1 MEIRWVVVMGA
12 VLSLALAHPKP
23 HRLDAQQLY
32 GPSDTG
38 KLSPQTTFP
47 HVRPTF
53 PLAKPGKAKA
63 RPPWSG
69 PRPPDASVPP
79 FPPAAL
85 SGWKLYQTGWASWYG
100 PRFHGRLTA
109 SGQRYNQYG
118 ISAAHP
124 RLPFG
129 TRVRVT
135 NLRTGRSIVVPINDR
150 GPYSRYIIDLS
161 WGAKQAIGM
170 VDIAPVR
177 IEVVR

>member
-1 MEIRWVVVMGA
+1 MAIRWVVWVFATFSVG
-12 VLSLALAHPKP
+12 LAHHTKP
-23 HRLDAQQLY
+23 PPDDPPGVLQTGSGNLETSLRHPRIQLQ
-32 GPSDTG
+32 
-38 KLSPQTTFP
+38 LSVQP
-47 HVRPTF
+47 
-53 PLAKPGKAKA
+53 KAKA
-63 RPPWSG
+63 RPWWSG
-69 PRPPDASVPP
+69 PRPEPQSFETQTQLEP
-79 FPPAAL
+79 
-85 SGWKLYQTGWASWYG
+85 GWRVYQTGWASWYG

-118 ISAAHP
+118 ISAAHL

-135 NLRTGRSIVVPINDR
+135 NLRTGQSIVLRINDR

-177 IEVVR
+177 LEVVR